1 MSWFPRGRAVA
12 LLASLVVSF
21 AFIDSTFAS
30 VDGVITGVVEDSLL
44 HPLAGATVIVHDA
57 DGKQVGRIV
66 TGPDGK
72 FTFPGIA
79 FGDYSVEASSPGL
92 LGDHQHIRVNS
103 SDTIA
108 LELVLTN
115 SEEVI
120 SVSEDWSVPA
130 PPRAT
135 GSVTTVTRQ
144 QLDELPGADDRP
156 ITDVITTQPGFVP
169 DALGNVYARGNHANI
184 QYQIDGVPVPDSV
197 GSLFAA
203 SIPVRLIQGLE
214 IYTGGMPA
222 EFGSRLGAVVNLV
235 TRQAGDHPD
244 GAVQVRYGSFGTI
257 EPGFVYSRSSGDTGI
272 VIGGSYLSSNRALD
286 PPSIDPILHDTGS
299 TGRVFSRID
308 YSVSDK
314 TRYELFTTYAHNRF
328 EIPLD
333 PAAVPFDP
341 AKPRSPDEFGNDAP
355 AFIPRDTNA
364 TETEDEAFVAVSMTR
379 KLDQGQLQIA
389 PLYKLSR
396 GLLFADATHALGAM
410 ADPGATAS
418 DVKRVAH
425 HVGGIVAYSR
435 PSGNHLLKAGAQ
447 LDLLIG
453 RTDFVSYVR
462 DDSAGALD
470 SSMTA
475 RGQDKTNAVS
485 SGAYV
490 QDRWTAGKLALDL
503 GLRVDEQHVSL
514 SDGSSDDVFGVSPR
528 AGASI
533 AIDKDTVVHAF
544 TGVLWQP
551 PAPLDAANAA
561 RALGVVSPDQSIA
574 YDLKPE
580 SDLFAE
586 VGVSSK
592 LATELKGGL
601 TAWGRYA
608 WNQLD
613 DTAVGSTSLLSNYN
627 FRRGRAFGVEAS
639 FEVRLGPW
647 LSGFGNISYGL
658 AEGQGISSAKFLF
671 SPDDLANNSWQTLD
685 HAQTI
690 TSNAGVTVRDG
701 RFALTAL
708 MAHGSGLRTGAANTL
723 HVPAHVRGDISMGY
737 TFAPNAYPVRVGI
750 DVINVSDERYAY
762 RIANGFVGSS
772 FAPPRSVYLTFSV
785 PLAAEPHHKGE

>member
-1 MSWFPRGRAVA
+1 MHLLRRGRAFA
-12 LLASLVVSF
+12 LLALTVLF
-21 AFIDSTFAS
+21 LIAPPAIAS
-30 VDGVITGVVEDSLL
+30 VDGVITGVVEDPFL
-44 HPLAGATVIVHDA
+44 HPLAGVTVVLHDA
-57 DGKQVGRIV
+57 DGKQVARAV

-72 FTFPGIA
+72 FTFPGIS
-79 FGDYSVEASSPGL
+79 FGDYTVEADLPGL
-92 LGDHQHIRVNS
+92 AGDHQHVRVNS
-103 SDTIA
+103 SDTAA

-120 SVSEDWSVPA
+120 AISEDWSVPD

-135 GSVTTVTRQ
+135 GSVATVTRQ
-144 QLDELPGADDRP
+144 QLDELPGGNDRP

-235 TRQAGDHPD
+235 TRQASDHPD

-257 EPGFVYSRSSGDTGI
+257 EPGFVYSRTSGHTG
-272 VIGGSYLSSNRALD
+272 VVVGGSYLSSRRALD

-333 PAAVPFDP
+333 PAAAPFNP
-341 AKPRSPDEFGNDAP
+341 NKPRTPDQFGNDAP
-355 AFIPRDTNA
+355 VFVPRDTDA
-364 TETEDEAFVAVSMTR
+364 TETEDEAFVAVSMIR
-379 KLDQGQLQIA
+379 KLDHGQLQVA

-396 GLLFADATHALGAM
+396 GLLFADAVHALGGS

-435 PSGNHLLKAGAQ
+435 PSGGHLLKAGGQ
-447 LDLLIG
+447 LDVLLG
-453 RTDFVSYVR
+453 RTDFAAFAR
-462 DDSAGALD
+462 DDSAGAID
-470 SSMTA
+470 PAMTT

-485 SGAYV
+485 SGVYL

-503 GLRVDEQHVSL
+503 GLRADEQHVSL
-514 SDGSSDDVFGVSPR
+514 EGGKSDDAFGISPR

-533 AIDKDTVVHAF
+533 AVDKDTVVHVF

-561 RALGVVSPDQSIA
+561 RALGVVSADQPIA

-580 SDLFAE
+580 SDLFGE
-586 VGVSSK
+586 VGVASK
-592 LATELKGGL
+592 LATQLRGAL

-627 FRRGRAFGVEAS
+627 FRRGRAFGLEAS

-647 LSGFGNISYGL
+647 LSGFGNVSYGR
-658 AEGQGISSAKFLF
+658 AEGRGISSAKFLF
-671 SPDDLANNSWQTLD
+671 SAEDLANDQWQTLD
-685 HAQTI
+685 HAQSI
-690 TSNAGVTVRDG
+690 TSNGGVTIRDG
-701 RFALTAL
+701 RFSLTGIL
-708 MAHGSGLRTGAANTL
+708 AHGSGLRTGASNNA
-723 HVPAHVRGDISMGY
+723 HVPAHARADLSMGY
-737 TFAPNAYPVRVGI
+737 TFIVPRAYPVRVGI
-750 DVINVSDERYAY
+750 DVINVSDERYAF

-772 FAPPRSVYLTFSV
+772 FAPPRSIYLTLSI
-785 PLAAEPHHKGE
+785 PLAAEPHHAGE